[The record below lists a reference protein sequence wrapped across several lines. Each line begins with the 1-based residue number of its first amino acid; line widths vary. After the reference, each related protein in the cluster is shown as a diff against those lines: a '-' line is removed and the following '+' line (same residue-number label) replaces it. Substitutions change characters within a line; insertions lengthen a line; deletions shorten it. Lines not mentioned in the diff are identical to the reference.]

1 MWHQGYGP
9 APWTM
14 IVIGG
19 VWLALVVAVVGV
31 AVWLLA
37 LRGQRP
43 VPVRASGVDASGPQ
57 QYSSSMTAE
66 GSGPLTILQERLAR
80 GEIDVDTYRALHTEL
95 APTAQPAQEDS
106 QATRPMQPPG

>member
-19 VWLALVVAVVGV
+19 MWLALIVAVVGA

-37 LRGQRP
+37 VRGQRP
-43 VPVRASGVDASGPQ
+43 VPVRAAGVTTS
-57 QYSSSMTAE
+57 E
-66 GSGPLTILQERLAR
+66 
-80 GEIDVDTYRALHTEL
+80 
-95 APTAQPAQEDS
+95 
-106 QATRPMQPPG
+106 PPG

>member
-19 VWLALVVAVVGV
+19 VWLALIVAVVGV
-31 AVWLLA
+31 AVCLLA

-43 VPVRASGVDASGPQ
+43 VLVRAAGVHGSGPQ
-57 QYSSSMTAE
+57 QNSSMAAA
-66 GSGPLTILQERLAR
+66 GSGPLTILEERLAR
-80 GEIDVDTYRALHTEL
+80 GEIDVDTYRALRAEL

-106 QATRPMQPPG
+106 HATRPMQPPG